1 MKKEIVVYKRE
12 WYKKETQSKN
22 FRKKETKWRRIL
34 ERGDKMAA
42 TKI

>member
-12 WYKKETQSKN
+12 WYKKETQSN
-22 FRKKETKWRRIL
+22 HSRWVWRRIL